1 MVLVHLRRKNAGK
14 PADLKTDNVF
24 PSGTTPQKVLLK
36 EKQNQHTEQPESF
49 PGLSK
54 HRPEFIEG
62 GAA

>member
-1 MVLVHLRRKNAGK
+1 MVPVHIRRRYAGK

-24 PSGTTPQKVLLK
+24 PSGPTPQKVLLK
-36 EKQNQHTEQPESF
+36 EKENQHPEQPESF
-49 PGLSK
+49 LGVSK